1 MLHEISDKETNLSSI
16 SECAEYIVHVGPLL
30 GHHQPAISVT
40 EPLRRTL
47 AHAMHG
53 TQRMDVD

>member
-40 EPLRRTL
+40 
-47 AHAMHG
+47 
-53 TQRMDVD
+53 